1 MATLKPSLLLCMLAF
16 LCISPFVPAQGA
28 AESDFFYL
36 NLLWPGSYCGSARCK
51 TCCMPTTDKPA
62 LDFFV
67 ESMETYDSYSGNA
80 VTNCNSTCSFYV
92 NQLRNFIT
100 DMFSYWP
107 DVDCPS
113 NNGVNKWK
121 STFCK
126 YGTCSSLTQANY
138 FQQALKLRK
147 DLDILSYLGTK
158 GIVPSRTTNYELED
172 IESALR
178 AKLSFSFVI
187 ECNRKRSQ
195 SKWPSKLLRI
205 KICISSDGK
214 TIISCPISKETNCGS
229 QVKFPPFTYGMLGH
243 GDAID
248 KSNPIKMPF
257 EIDQVI

>member
-1 MATLKPSLLLCMLAF
+1 MTTMKPSVLVCILAL

-36 NLLWPGSYCGSARCK
+36 NLLWPGSYCRSVYWK
-51 TCCMPTTDKPA
+51 TCCMPTTGEPA

-100 DMFSYWP
+100 DMYSYWP
-107 DVDCPS
+107 EVKCPS
-113 NNGVNKWK
+113 NNGVTKWK
-121 STFCK
+121 STFCT

-147 DLDILSYLGTK
+147 DLDLLSYLATK
-158 GIVPSRTTNYELED
+158 GIVPSNTAKYELED
-172 IESALR
+172 VESALR

-187 ECNRKRSQ
+187 ECNRMMPRSDGSQ
-195 SKWPSKLLRI
+195 LLRI

-229 QVKFPPFTYGMLGH
+229 QVKFPPFTYDLLQD
-243 GDAID
+243 DATD
-248 KSNPIKMPF
+248 KTNPIKMPF